1 MPYYAVHRGKF
12 GPNIYKT
19 WSECESAVK
28 GYDKPIFKKFD
39 NKEEAEKFKNEG
51 FGDNKPKCVK
61 KREDYETKNQ
71 NQIESV
77 FTDNFAYKNLI
88 IYTDGSCLRES
99 GNNVYCG
106 YGIVIPEMNMK
117 IAEDLKD
124 NKQTNNRAEMMAI
137 LDAIERVPEEMKESR
152 RLCIFTDSQYC
163 KYIFEGTGERYEKDG
178 YMKSGEE
185 VPNKDMIKKALEY
198 KRKYNIVILKVRAHT
213 DNTDIH
219 SKYNDIAD
227 KLANEGALKMK
238 MGKKYKKNDVIENMN
253 VYHDSIIH
261 PFEKKHITKSSTP
274 EIEYVNNKKSSNEY
288 DEMKEINSYRYN
300 DDDKWREEEKKKF
313 VNKTKM
319 SDLFEMTEEVPKIKK
334 TIVQIRN
341 NKMKKFEETNIMDFL
356 KNNNEKPITTKTKID
371 KKSKNILDS
380 FRFSDDD

>member
-1 MPYYAVHRGKF
+1 MPYYAVHRGKY

-19 WSECESAVK
+19 WPECESAVK
-28 GYDKPIFKKFD
+28 GYDKPIYKKFD
-39 NKEEAEKFKNEG
+39 SKEEAEKFKNEG

-61 KREDYETKNQ
+61 KREDYETKNH
-71 NQIESV
+71 NEIESV
-77 FTDNFAYKNLI
+77 FTDNNSYKNLI
-88 IYTDGSCLRES
+88 IYTDGSCIRDN
-99 GNNVYCG
+99 GKVYCG
-106 YGIVIPEMNMK
+106 YGIVIPEMNIK

-124 NKQTNNRAEMMAI
+124 TKLTNNRAEMMAI
-137 LDAIERVPEEMKESR
+137 LDSIDRVPEEMKESR

-185 VPNKDMIKKALEY
+185 VPNKDMIKKALIC

-238 MGKKYKKNDVIENMN
+238 MGQKYKKNEVIENMN

-261 PFEKKHITKSSTP
+261 PFEKKNITKSSVP
-274 EIEYVNNKKSSNEY
+274 EIEYINKKSNEY
-288 DEMKEINSYRYN
+288 DELKEKNSYRYN
-300 DDDKWREEEKKKF
+300 DDEEWRMEEKKKF
-313 VNKTKM
+313 ENKTKM
-319 SDLFEMTEEVPKIKK
+319 SDLFEMDEEVPKIKK

-341 NKMKKFEETNIMDFL
+341 NKMKKFEETKIMDFL
-356 KNNNEKPITTKTKID
+356 KTTPKNNNTQTSTKID
-371 KKSKNILDS
+371 SKSKNVLDG
-380 FRFSDDD
+380 FRFSDE